1 MKAMVGSSIL
11 RDSFEAGE
19 ETARNSIKGLKNPK
33 IGLLFSSIRHNQNEL
48 IKGIKSVSPEMK
60 IIGCTS
66 SCAIM
71 TPDGIISNEDGFAG
85 MMVLEDNELKVGI
98 ASSQRGLD
106 PRATGRKIAKE
117 AMEDAGKTH
126 PPVAFAMF
134 ASPKEEEE
142 YLKGIQD
149 VVGELP
155 MFGGSAADND
165 VVGEWKIMC
174 GNNSFDEGCAVA
186 LFYTTKDIKNV
197 FTNSYKET
205 DNIGIITAID
215 DNRRI
220 MEIDNVPALKKYA
233 EWTGFN
239 ADELMGQ
246 SLLNASIPMTIGT
259 STLHGETIL
268 PRHPQI
274 GNPDYSLTVGANM
287 SVNTAVML
295 LQTDEDGLIGG
306 AVENIMELKTNFKP
320 AGLLLIHSSA
330 RKTFIGDRIDEDYVA
345 IKNAV
350 GDLPFIVAFTSSEY
364 GQVDHSGA
372 CIANLSLSFTGFSE
386 Q

>member
-11 RDSFEAGE
+11 IDSYEAGI
-19 ETARNSIKGLKNPK
+19 ETARNSMKGLKNPK
-33 IGLLFSSIRHNQNEL
+33 VGLLFSSIKHNQEDL
-48 IKGIKSVSPEMK
+48 ISGIKSVVPEIK

-66 SCAIM
+66 SGAIM
-71 TPDGIISNEDGFAG
+71 TPDGIISNEEGFAG
-85 MMVLEDNELKVGI
+85 MMILEDNELKIGI
-98 ASSQRGLD
+98 SSSQRGLD
-106 PRATGRKIAKE
+106 PRSTGRKIAKE
-117 AMEDAGKTH
+117 AMEDAGKNH

-149 VVGELP
+149 IIGEVP

-165 VVGEWKIMC
+165 IVGDWKVLC
-174 GNNSFDEGCAVA
+174 GNSSIDEGCAVA
-186 LFYTTKDIKNV
+186 LFYTTKEIKNV
-197 FTNSYKET
+197 LTNSYKET
-205 DNIGIITAID
+205 DNIGIITSID

-220 MEIDNVPALKKYA
+220 MEIDHVPALKKYA

-246 SLLNASIPMTIGT
+246 SMLNASIPMAIGT

-268 PRHPQI
+268 ARHPQI

-287 SVNTAVML
+287 AAKTAVML
-295 LQTDEDGLIGG
+295 IQIDEDGMIGG
-306 AVENIMELKTNFKP
+306 AVENIIELKSNFKT

-330 RKTFIGDRIDEDYVA
+330 RKNFIGERIDEDYVA

-350 GDLPFIVAFTSSEY
+350 GDLPFIVTFTSSEY

-386 Q
+386 